1 MPYKDPKVKKEKH
14 AEYSATHYQENK
26 VKVKA
31 RAAALKRQKRREW
44 YAFKATFA
52 CIHCGFNHP
61 AALDFHHV
69 DRTNYRSVNKL
80 AQAGNYKAA
89 RDEIKKCVCLCAN
102 CHRIH
107 HHEERNIAKSKR
119 KAKKKK
125 TPSLLNRGLNEGVQH
140 SNKEPR
146 PKRRSKKP

>member
-14 AEYSATHYQENK
+14 AEYSAKHYQENK
-26 VKVKA
+26 VKIKVK
-31 RAAALKRQKRREW
+31 AAALKRQKRREW
-44 YAFKATFA
+44 HAFKGTFA

-69 DRTNYRSVNKL
+69 DHTNYRSVNIL
-80 AQAGNYKAA
+80 AQNGNYKAA

-107 HHEERNIAKSKR
+107 HHEEREHTKKSR
-119 KAKKKK
+119 KKKAQK
-125 TPSLLNRGLNEGVQH
+125 
-140 SNKEPR
+140 
-146 PKRRSKKP
+146 KKPPVF

>member
-1 MPYKDPKVKKEKH
+1 MPYKDPKVRKRKN
-14 AEYSATHYQENK
+14 AEYNQKHYEENK

-31 RAAALKRQKRREW
+31 RAAQLKRIKRAEW
-44 YAFKATFA
+44 YAFKATFS

-89 RDEIKKCVCLCAN
+89 KDEIKKCVALCAN

-107 HHEERNIAKSKR
+107 HHEERQTTKVAR
-119 KAKKKK
+119 KKKK
-125 TPSLLNRGLNEGVQH
+125 
-140 SNKEPR
+140 
-146 PKRRSKKP
+146 